1 MPRTALSQNVND
13 GPSATGGPSPWL
25 LIAIMVVSIGAI
37 EHFARRTPKGSAIT
51 GTNAVIKTSSA
62 PAKTA
67 SAPAIVS
74 RYEKFPRA
82 FLEDPHADRL
92 AGLVRDFAKETDP
105 DKREDLL
112 TAWAAEIKTDDIP
125 SWLNF
130 LQSASPSDLAQNLS
144 QRLLRHWTGVTPEE
158 ASAWLGLL
166 PSDRQL
172 ALLDAV
178 AVPWANGNPTNAMNW
193 ASSLP
198 DDAVHRQALATV
210 AGEVIR
216 SQPLIALK
224 MAIDLPAGPQ
234 QDDLIRR
241 GAMQWASEDAD
252 SAVAWIKEIPASDL
266 RNQAM
271 SGAAMVWSASEPV
284 TAANL
289 AVDELPPGRLLDDT
303 VIAIVQR
310 WAQKDP
316 VAAAAWVEQFP
327 AGPLRDTAIEN
338 LRAQIQRQ
346 LEETSSTEAG
356 TRQM

>member
-1 MPRTALSQNVND
+1 
-13 GPSATGGPSPWL
+13 
-25 LIAIMVVSIGAI
+25 
-37 EHFARRTPKGSAIT
+37 
-51 GTNAVIKTSSA
+51 
-62 PAKTA
+62 
-67 SAPAIVS
+67 
-74 RYEKFPRA
+74 
-82 FLEDPHADRL
+82 
-92 AGLVRDFAKETDP
+92 
-105 DKREDLL
+105 
-112 TAWAAEIKTDDIP
+112 
-125 SWLNF
+125 
-130 LQSASPSDLAQNLS
+130 
-144 QRLLRHWTGVTPEE
+144 
-158 ASAWLGLL
+158 
-166 PSDRQL
+166 
-172 ALLDAV
+172 
-178 AVPWANGNPTNAMNW
+178 
-193 ASSLP
+193 LP

-216 SQPLIALK
+216 SQPLMALK